1 MQELERMG
9 YKTGKTGKAIGF
21 QSIAKGEGTVSKAFW
36 NRTDTTVA
44 AKAGAKP
51 S

>member
-21 QSIAKGEGTVSKAFW
+21 QSIAKGEGTVSKAF
-36 NRTDTTVA
+36 
-44 AKAGAKP
+44 
-51 S
+51 